1 MSNYTHQSDEQFIST
16 NVLEKK
22 ICSIDGCI
30 QFLINTTQY
39 TVLEIAEKKYYKF
52 EWFKAPWGINYV
64 SIMEQT
70 GEDAEER
77 LNPRTQ
83 YDMMEKISKA
93 IRIKLKSVKN
103 EFNGSLM
110 GQRR

>member
-1 MSNYTHQSDEQFIST
+1 MSIR
-16 NVLEKK
+16 
-22 ICSIDGCI
+22 
-30 QFLINTTQY
+30 
-39 TVLEIAEKKYYKF
+39 
-52 EWFKAPWGINYV
+52 
-64 SIMEQT
+64 EQT

>member
-52 EWFKAPWGINYV
+52 E
-64 SIMEQT
+64 
-70 GEDAEER
+70 
-77 LNPRTQ
+77 
-83 YDMMEKISKA
+83 
-93 IRIKLKSVKN
+93 
-103 EFNGSLM
+103 
-110 GQRR
+110 